1 MQRNFSLDWLFC
13 LAHLVF
19 RPKNGVKRQRNTR
32 SEGFK
37 FSHSLTPEQSLKDA
51 IQPKQFWGDNLISWR
66 EGVFLISKVE
76 SFSTQSPPPTRPR
89 AHPHPH
95 IRPPP
100 LQPHPHHTP
109 SPPSST
115 WLFGTHY
122 RLQPSQSY
130 PPPIAW
136 HTPPPQLRSPTP
148 PKASITVRWPPAR
161 CYRSQ
166 PLACSLRAIRP
177 T

>member
-1 MQRNFSLDWLFC
+1 MQRNFSLDWFFC

-76 SFSTQSPPPTRPR
+76 STQSPPPTRPH

-100 LQPHPHHTP
+100 PPTTSPPHPQSTLLYLAVWNPLSSPALPVLP
-109 SPPSST
+109 SPN
-115 WLFGTHY
+115 
-122 RLQPSQSY
+122 RL
-130 PPPIAW
+130 
-136 HTPPPQLRSPTP
+136 TPPPQLRSPTP